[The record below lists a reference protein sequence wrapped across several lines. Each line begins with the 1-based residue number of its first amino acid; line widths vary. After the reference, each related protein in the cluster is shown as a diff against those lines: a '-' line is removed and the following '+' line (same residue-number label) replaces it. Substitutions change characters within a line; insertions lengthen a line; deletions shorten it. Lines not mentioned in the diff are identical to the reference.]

1 MLPNILSQLD
11 LRSGATEEEIQKL
24 AQYVLTLTD
33 QPLPDDYLDF
43 LRTSNGA
50 IGHGPDLFV
59 NLRGAQDVSEATI
72 GYGAAEFFPG
82 LIIIGTDGCGNLIA
96 VDLTPASSEGYKYIL
111 FDSLDLDRE
120 YVICADDTVVG
131 LLEKF

>member
-1 MLPNILSQLD
+1 
-11 LRSGATEEEIQKL
+11 
-24 AQYVLTLTD
+24 
-33 QPLPDDYLDF
+33 
-43 LRTSNGA
+43 
-50 IGHGPDLFV
+50 
-59 NLRGAQDVSEATI
+59 VSEATI
-72 GYGAAEFFPG
+72 GYGATEFFPG
-82 LIIIGTDGCGNLIA
+82 LIIIGTDGCGNLTG